1 MHAAL
6 DWAHRTDHDS
16 TDAHSRPPTHA
27 SPVIPQPRRSF
38 GLASLDGLLYA
49 CGGNDGRND
58 AGSDLNSLEAYDPQT
73 NRWRVLAPMRYARM
87 YCSVA
92 VLDGKLYAVGGLD
105 GATTL
110 DVVEVYDPRRNAW
123 AEAAP
128 KLDRRVCGCGL
139 AVMDCVVVGGSAAM
153 GAGRR
158 RGQQGQGQGQLQ
170 LEETKD
176 AEAPGAG
183 VGVVGAG
190 GAAAAGAVVNAN
202 VNVGPP
208 AAVAP
213 PVLPVPPVVPAVGA
227 MDVVVAGAGPMG
239 AGADG
244 NA

>member
-1 MHAAL
+1 
-6 DWAHRTDHDS
+6 
-16 TDAHSRPPTHA
+16 
-27 SPVIPQPRRSF
+27 
-38 GLASLDGLLYA
+38 
-49 CGGNDGRND
+49 
-58 AGSDLNSLEAYDPQT
+58 
-73 NRWRVLAPMRYARM
+73 MRYARM

-123 AEAAP
+123 AEVAP

-158 RGQQGQGQGQLQ
+158 RGQQGHQGQLQ
-170 LEETKD
+170 LEEAKD
-176 AEAPGAG
+176 AEAPGVG
-183 VGVVGAG
+183 VGVIGAG
-190 GAAAAGAVVNAN
+190 GAAAGGAVANAN
-202 VNVGPP
+202 VNAGPP
-208 AAVAP
+208 PAVAP
-213 PVLPVPPVVPAVGA
+213 PLLPVAPVVPTAGA
-227 MDVVVAGAGPMG
+227 MDVVVAGGAAAGAGPMG